1 MTEKNKS
8 IRNFPNYGSV
18 PKLRFSEFTEEWK
31 VKKLGEIGEIVNGLT
46 YNPDNIDDSGILVLR
61 SSNVQNR
68 IVTLKDNVFVKTEK
82 FNPVKENDI
91 LICVRNGS
99 KNLIGKNA
107 IIKKENEGLAFGAF
121 MTVFRSLY
129 NKFVFQWFDT
139 KQYKEI
145 VNKNLGATINS
156 INGSDLKKFK
166 IPFPSYEEQQ
176 KISSLLSLIDD
187 RIEVSMK
194 IISHLQTS
202 IQSYR
207 QKIFSRKIRFKDIS
221 SKDYPDWEIKK
232 LGEIAMRLTN
242 KNKDNNQNVL
252 TISAQYGLISQL
264 EFFNKSV
271 SAKNVTGYYVL
282 NKNDFAY
289 NKSYSNGYPM
299 GAIKKLIKYE
309 KGVVST
315 LYICFKF
322 HSHINSEFMKQY
334 FDAGFQ
340 NDEIEKIAQEGAR
353 NHGLLNISISD
364 FFNIEISLPSNN
376 YEQTKIANFLSS
388 IEEKIETEKKI
399 LAQYETQKKFFLA
412 NLFV

>member
-1 MTEKNKS
+1 MKFGNEIFQNISDKNHNSDLPILAITQEYGAIPRDLIDYKISVTDKS
-8 IRNFPNYGSV
+8 VDSY
-18 PKLRFSEFTEEWK
+18 K
-31 VKKLGEIGEIVNGLT
+31 VVQKGDFII
-46 YNPDNIDDSGILVLR
+46 SLR
-61 SSNVQNR
+61 SFQGGIEYSEYQGICSPAYIILRPIITVDRIFYKYYLKTSKYITHLNRKLEGIRDGKMISYKYFSDISLPLPSIAEQN
-68 IVTLKDNVFVKTEK
+68 
-82 FNPVKENDI
+82 
-91 LICVRNGS
+91 
-99 KNLIGKNA
+99 
-107 IIKKENEGLAFGAF
+107 
-121 MTVFRSLY
+121 
-129 NKFVFQWFDT
+129 
-139 KQYKEI
+139 
-145 VNKNLGATINS
+145 
-156 INGSDLKKFK
+156 
-166 IPFPSYEEQQ
+166 
-176 KISSLLSLIDD
+176 KISSFLFLIDS
-187 RIEVSMK
+187 RIQTQKK

-340 NDEIEKIAQEGAR
+340 NNEIEKIAQEGAR
-353 NHGLLNISISD
+353 NHGLLNIFIDTSI
-364 FFNIEISLPSNN
+364 
-376 YEQTKIANFLSS
+376 LSS
-388 IEEKIETEKKI
+388 ISESKDDIFCCSSYEGNGILNFFKSLPLIEFI
-399 LAQYETQKKFFLA
+399 VAPKFL
-412 NLFV
+412 LTISLYCFVSNH